1 MNKVV
6 YKQIKSDVNFG
17 LEIIGWNNKYTILG
31 I

>member
-6 YKQIKSDVNFG
+6 YKQIKIDVNFW